1 MYHTLFYGIEGVAI
15 LISFAGLRK
24 KSAHRYLVPEQKL
37 KEEKK
42 ENKQCREHR
51 GEGNKI
57 AATSLKY
64 NFFSV
69 RSVVSF

>member
-1 MYHTLFYGIEGVAI
+1 
-15 LISFAGLRK
+15 
-24 KSAHRYLVPEQKL
+24 VPEQKL
-37 KEEKK
+37 KEEEK

-57 AATSLKY
+57 AATSLQY
-64 NFFSV
+64 TIFSV